1 MSTPLE
7 VSPVHSRRD
16 LQAFVR
22 FPWQV
27 YRGDRNWVP
36 PLISDRL
43 HRLDPAHNPFFAH
56 AEVELFLARRS
67 GRVVGTIAA
76 FVDHRR
82 NERYGERI
90 GGFGFFEV
98 IDDYAIAEALL
109 DAACRRVREW
119 GMQGIR
125 GPTNFGMIDEP
136 GVLIAGADCPPALLE
151 AHTPPYYREF
161 LERYG
166 MVKYRDQYAWRVS
179 LPDLG
184 RNLERIPEQAWRVF
198 EAARTR
204 GDVRVRKLRLED
216 WDSEVALVHE
226 LYNTC
231 HRDVPD
237 HMPMTPEA
245 FRRFANRMRPLLD
258 PDLVLFVELDGKPV
272 GFFVAIPDF
281 NRVLWRM
288 NGRLWPLGWLKMLW
302 YRRRIDQISFKLL
315 GVLEEYRRQGLDVL
329 MWLEAVRIAA
339 AKGYRWLDGSLTSEL
354 NTPVVRLAER
364 LGAER
369 YKHYRLYQ
377 MLF

>member
-1 MSTPLE
+1 MSAPIH
-7 VSPVHSRRD
+7 VSPVRSERD
-16 LQAFVR
+16 LRAFVR

-36 PLISDRL
+36 PLLTERL
-43 HRLDPAHNPFFAH
+43 HRLDPTHNPFFEH
-56 AEVELFLARRS
+56 AEVELFLACRN

-82 NERYGERI
+82 NERYGEQI

-98 IDDYAIAEALL
+98 INDYAVAEQLL

-179 LPDLG
+179 LPELG
-184 RNLERIPEQAWRVF
+184 RNLERIPEQVWRVF
-198 EAARTR
+198 EAARAR
-204 GDVRVRKLRLED
+204 GDVRVRRLRLED
-216 WDSEVALVHE
+216 WEHEVALVHE

-231 HRDVPD
+231 HRHVPD
-237 HMPMTPEA
+237 HMPMTAEM
-245 FRRFANRMRPLLD
+245 FRRFAKRMKPLLD
-258 PDLVLFVELDGKPV
+258 PDLVLFLEADGKTV

-281 NRVLWRM
+281 NRVLWHL
-288 NGRLWPLGWLKMLW
+288 NGRLWPFGWLKMLW
-302 YRRRIDQISFKLL
+302 YRRRIDQISFKLI

-329 MWLEAVRIAA
+329 MWLEAVRVAA

>member
-1 MSTPLE
+1 MSTPIH
-7 VSPVHSRRD
+7 VSPVRGRRD

-36 PLISDRL
+36 PLLSERL
-43 HRLDPAHNPFFAH
+43 HRLDPAHNPFFEH
-56 AEVELFLARRS
+56 AEVDLFLARCN

-82 NERYGERI
+82 NERYGEQI

-98 IDDYAIAEALL
+98 INDYAVAERLL
-109 DAACRRVREW
+109 DAACQRVREW

-184 RNLERIPEQAWRVF
+184 HNLERIPEQVWRVF
-198 EAARTR
+198 EAARER
-204 GDVRVRKLRLED
+204 GDVRIRRLRLED
-216 WDSEVALVHE
+216 WDNEVALVHE

-231 HRDVPD
+231 HSHVPD
-237 HMPMTPEA
+237 HMPMTTEM
-245 FRRFANRMRPLLD
+245 FRRFANRMKPLLD
-258 PDLVLFVELDGKPV
+258 PDLVLFLEADGKPV

-288 NGRLWPLGWLKMLW
+288 NGRLWPFGWLKMLW
-302 YRRRIDQISFKLL
+302 YRRRIDQISFKLI

-329 MWLEAVRIAA
+329 MWLEAVRVAA

-364 LGAER
+364 MGAER

-377 MLF
+377 LLF